1 MQCRAQNRFKHF
13 VSIFCAGMRF
23 RLRIRLDQGDRIMS
37 NLGLMTKERISAAA
51 LTVFS
56 ETGYHRATIREIV
69 YRAGAN
75 IAAVNYHFGGKE
87 SLYLAVLRE
96 YWTATPPQALVR
108 VLAWEVL
115 QPSGLIKSVL
125 DENANTTAT
134 EGLSATIGE
143 LLLKQ
148 IAPPQMAEAQAS
160 PL

>member
-1 MQCRAQNRFKHF
+1 
-13 VSIFCAGMRF
+13 
-23 RLRIRLDQGDRIMS
+23 MS
-37 NLGLMTKERISAAA
+37 NLGLMTKERISSAA

-87 SLYLAVLRE
+87 SLYLSVLRE
-96 YWTATPPQALVR
+96 FWSVTPPPELVR
-108 VLAWEVL
+108 ILAWEVL
-115 QPSGLIKSVL
+115 QPSGLVKSVL
-125 DENANTTAT
+125 NEGANTTAS
-134 EGLSATIGE
+134 EGLSAMIAE
-143 LLLKQ
+143 MMLKQ